1 MFWALNSYTGGNAM
15 KPDLERPVSK
25 RISDV
30 PPSQIN
36 PSHTAGPHMSTM
48 RAEAPIFW
56 PPDAKS

>member
-1 MFWALNSYTGGNAM
+1 MYCALNNYTGGNPL

-25 RISDV
+25 KISDV

-36 PSHTAGPHMSTM
+36 PSHIAGPHMFT
-48 RAEAPIFW
+48 RTAEVPIFW